1 MAHRFDGKVALVTGG
16 STGIGRA
23 TALKFAAEGASVVIA
38 DINVSQGQLIAEQI
52 NQNNGKSIFV
62 PTDVSSPTQVSNLI
76 DKTVETYGKLD
87 FAFNNAGIEGVM
99 ASTVDCTEENW
110 DRTIDINLK
119 GVWLCM
125 KYEIPTMLKQ
135 GGGVIVNM
143 ASVAGLVG
151 FAGLPA
157 YAASKGGVIQLTK
170 TAALEFSKSGI
181 RINAVCPGA
190 IQTSMIERIESA
202 DEGIKDVLT
211 NAHPIGRIGKPEE
224 VADVVIWL
232 CSEQSSFVVGYPI
245 AIDGGYLAQ

>member
-1 MAHRFDGKVALVTGG
+1 MAYRFNGKVAIVTGG
-16 STGIGRA
+16 STGIGQA

-38 DINVSQGQLIAEQI
+38 DINIDQGRLNAEQI
-52 NQNNGKSIFV
+52 NRNNGQAIFV
-62 PTDVSSPTQVSNLI
+62 PTDVSDPTQVSNLI
-76 DKTVETYGKLD
+76 DKTVATYGKLD

-110 DRTIDINLK
+110 NRTIDINLK

-125 KYEIPTMLKQ
+125 KYEIPAMLKQ
-135 GGGVIVNM
+135 GGVIVNM

-157 YAASKGGVIQLTK
+157 YSASKGGVIQLTK
-170 TAALEFSKSGI
+170 TAALEFSKLGI

-190 IQTSMIERIESA
+190 IQTSMIERIEST
-202 DEGIKDVLT
+202 DEAIKDVLT

-224 VADVVIWL
+224 VADVVVWL